1 MRTIQEIKLARQGIG
16 LKNMGLRERDLKFL
30 QASAWV
36 TESVM
41 VQLTEMENTG
51 EIIASSQENE
61 TS

>member
-16 LKNMGLRERDLKFL
+16 LKNMGLRERDLEFL

-41 VQLTEMENTG
+41 VQFTEMENTG
-51 EIIASSQENE
+51 EIIASSQEKE
-61 TS
+61 AS